1 MTKPLPSA
9 RPSSPPGP
17 SPKGGPGPVLLARK
31 ESRRAVDVSASL
43 TIGGRVVVVRTRDIS
58 RSGVCLISDS
68 ELPRDVELAVALVLS
83 LGKEASSE
91 PLHLSG
97 RTAWSTRMFG
107 RYQSGVMFVELDAD
121 RRRYLD
127 LFMRFFEGEVG
138 PAASDGD
145 SDRISA
151 SGIVEDKDDPFRP

>member
-1 MTKPLPSA
+1 MVA
-9 RPSSPPGP
+9 
-17 SPKGGPGPVLLARK
+17 
-31 ESRRAVDVSASL
+31 
-43 TIGGRVVVVRTRDIS
+43 VRTRDIS

-91 PLHLSG
+91 PLHLMG

-151 SGIVEDKDDPFRP
+151 PGIVEDKDDPFRP

>member
-1 MTKPLPSA
+1 MTKPLPSPP
-9 RPSSPPGP
+9 PSAAPGAIQ
-17 SPKGGPGPVLLARK
+17 GGPYLHARK
-31 ESRRAVDVSASL
+31 EGRRAVDVSASL

-91 PLHLSG
+91 PLHLIG